1 MRAAGLVALASAMGL
16 AAAACSAFSSSTTT
30 TTTGEAASR
39 PVRPGPVAFVAPAPG
54 SAQANVL
61 AVSPRGGAAR
71 PVTRGRPPVVDAAWS
86 RDGRELVF
94 ARRSTRRVEV
104 FVTRGG
110 GRPRLIRRCALACDP
125 HGFAWSPDGRRI
137 AFVTDI
143 DSRFTGTAGEIAV
156 MNADGSG
163 FRAVCAEVTCGQGLA
178 DPQWSPDGSRLL
190 FSNMDV
196 IDFFGFGV
204 LPSRIWVA
212 RPDGTDARPLTQR
225 HCRPGHPPLRGCF
238 YDSAARWS
246 PDGRW
251 IAFSRLLQ
259 AGGPGRRRQPRT
271 TIELM
276 HPDGSDLHTIAAC
289 TGDLCNQIMAP
300 AWSPDGSRLAYIPRI
315 ARSANVVVATP
326 TGRLKVVR
334 ACAGRRCITPNGLAW
349 SPDGRELALLSATK
363 QPGAYLIT
371 TTGRDLHAVG
381 RDVQCCLAWLPPLGP

>member
-1 MRAAGLVALASAMGL
+1 MRAVGLVALASAVGL

-30 TTTGEAASR
+30 MGQATPEAIAR
-39 PVRPGPVAFVAPAPG
+39 GPVAFVAPVPG
-54 SAQANVL
+54 SAGANVV
-61 AVSPRGGAAR
+61 AVSPQGGKAQ

-86 RDGRELVF
+86 QDGRDLVF
-94 ARRSTRRVEV
+94 ARRSKNRVEV
-104 FVTRGG
+104 FVARGG
-110 GRPRLIRRCALACDP
+110 GRPRLIRRCSLACDP

-143 DSRFTGTAGEIAV
+143 DSHFTGTAGEIAV
-156 MNADGSG
+156 MNADGTG

-196 IDFFGFGV
+196 IDFFGLGP

-212 RPDGTDARPLTQR
+212 RPDGTDAHQLTQP
-225 HCRPGHPPLRGCF
+225 HCRPGHPPLRACF

-251 IAFSRLLQ
+251 IAFSRH
-259 AGGPGRRRQPRT
+259 AVPFGHAHPRQPWT

-276 HPDGSDLHTIAAC
+276 HPDGSGLHTLATC
-289 TGDLCNQIMAP
+289 TGNLCNQIMNP

-315 ARSANVVVATP
+315 ERSANVIVATP
-326 TGRLKVVR
+326 AGRLKVVR
-334 ACAGRRCITPNGLAW
+334 ACAGRRCITPDGLAW
-349 SPDGRELALLSATK
+349 SPDGHELALLSATK
-363 QPGAYLIT
+363 EPGAYLVT
-371 TTGRDLHAVG
+371 TAGRDLHAVG
-381 RDVQCCLAWLPPLGP
+381 RDVQCCLTWLPSLGP